1 MPKMAIYA
9 NLETSPAPVSRVRLI
24 LLLGVAGLLH
34 ACAWQTPFRDSPPVA
49 QPALGVEQVERNR
62 FALGKD
68 DTLVGQ
74 LAAVR
79 VQEGDTLPDIARHFD
94 LGYEEIGAANPGLDM
109 WAPKAGERA
118 VLPLQFVLPDAPRKG
133 IVVNLAAMRL
143 FFFPGKGRDE
153 VITYPVGIGK
163 EGRSTPTGD
172 MLVERKAAK
181 PTWYVPESIRRDHE
195 KKGDPLPAV
204 VSPGPDNPLG
214 EYAMYL
220 SRSSYL
226 IHGTN
231 KPYAIGLR
239 ASNGCL
245 RLYPEDIKP
254 LYQATPV
261 KTPVRIVNQPYLL
274 GWLDDQLYLEA
285 HAPHEEL
292 NAKALKKDLY
302 AKLKGIEKKRGRV
315 LDWNKIE
322 SVVAE
327 ARGIPVPVFE
337 HTASA
342 EQVARQAVDV
352 SPPEEL
358 YGRPKA
364 PSPLAQSGWYINA
377 LETGS
382 ELDAQRTAAVL
393 NHMGPQIP
401 ARMVEANGGR
411 YRVIAGPFKDANA
424 AKAVAKRMRIDL
436 EMRGEIVPPK
446 EQLTL
451 RESER
456 ASR

>member
-1 MPKMAIYA
+1 
-9 NLETSPAPVSRVRLI
+9 
-24 LLLGVAGLLH
+24 
-34 ACAWQTPFRDSPPVA
+34 
-49 QPALGVEQVERNR
+49 
-62 FALGKD
+62 
-68 DTLVGQ
+68 
-74 LAAVR
+74 
-79 VQEGDTLPDIARHFD
+79 
-94 LGYEEIGAANPGLDM
+94 
-109 WAPKAGERA
+109 
-118 VLPLQFVLPDAPRKG
+118 
-133 IVVNLAAMRL
+133 MRL
-143 FFFPGKGRDE
+143 FFFPGKSRDE

-172 MLVERKAAK
+172 MLVERKTAK

-220 SRSSYL
+220 SRPSYL

-245 RLYPEDIKP
+245 RLYPEDIDP
-254 LYQATPV
+254 LFQATPV

-274 GWLDDQLYLEA
+274 GWLGDQLYLEA

-302 AKLKGIEKKRGRV
+302 AKLKGIEKKRRRA
-315 LDWNKIE
+315 LDWHKIE

-337 HTASA
+337 HTDSV
-342 EQVARQAVDV
+342 EQLVHQAVDL
-352 SPPEEL
+352 SMPREL
-358 YGRPKA
+358 YGHPKA
-364 PSPLAQSGWYINA
+364 PSSLAQNGWYIKA
-377 LETGS
+377 LETEN
-382 ELDAQRTAAVL
+382 ELTAQRTAAVL

-401 ARMVEANGGR
+401 ARMVETNGGR
-411 YRVIAGPFKDANA
+411 YRVLAGPFKDANA

-436 EMRGEIVPPK
+436 EMRGEIVPPQ
-446 EQLTL
+446 EQLTP
-451 RESER
+451 RESKR